1 MSWLQVIVIGGIALA
16 IMIGM
21 AELMGA
27 AHADQRKACLE
38 AGHEWSATKYVC
50 VAKLKK

>member
-1 MSWLQVIVIGGIALA
+1 MSWLQTIVIGGIALA
-16 IMIGM
+16 IMIFM
-21 AELMGA
+21 ASFLSA
-27 AHADQRKACLE
+27 AHSDEIKACIE